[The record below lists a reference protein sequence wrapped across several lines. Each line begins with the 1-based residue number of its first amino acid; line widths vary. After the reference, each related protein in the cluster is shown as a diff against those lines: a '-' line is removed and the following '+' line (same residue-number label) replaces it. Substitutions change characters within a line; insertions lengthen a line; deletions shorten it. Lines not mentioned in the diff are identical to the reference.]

1 MSDDFDNEL
10 PMSFWLGDGT
20 MNVLLDTLR
29 FCGQTMPWKSIT
41 KGARFNAASA
51 EVVFL
56 SMASIWAIQI
66 KIRLEK

>member
-1 MSDDFDNEL
+1 
-10 PMSFWLGDGT
+10 